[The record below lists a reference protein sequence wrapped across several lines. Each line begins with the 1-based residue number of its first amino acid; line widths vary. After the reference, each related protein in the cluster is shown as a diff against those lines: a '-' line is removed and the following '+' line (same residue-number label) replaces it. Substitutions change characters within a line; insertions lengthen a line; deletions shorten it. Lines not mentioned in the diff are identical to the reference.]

1 MKFGRY
7 QRNIFT
13 FYQSCIFFAIYVFL
27 LSTSVFVLLILSILE
42 QPVEISFYFV
52 LIFYLILD
60 IVKSVLIPLI
70 ILQRSYSRLPQL
82 FGSDSS
88 VSVDHFYVRR
98 PVLSPRHINTHTY
111 TFNADK
117 NLNLKRN
124 QVRMSETVSREN
136 NLR

>member
-13 FYQSCIFFAIYVFL
+13 FYQSCIFFAIYQFM
-27 LSTSVFVLLILSILE
+27 LSISVFVLLVLSILE

-52 LIFYLILD
+52 LIFYLVLD
-60 IVKSVLIPLI
+60 IVKSVLIPLVI
-70 ILQRSYSRLPQL
+70 IQRSYSRLPQL

-98 PVLSPRHINTHTY
+98 PVLSPRYLNIHIVSLPTNIY
-111 TFNADK
+111 IF
-117 NLNLKRN
+117 KRN
-124 QVRMSETVSREN
+124 QVRMAETVSREN